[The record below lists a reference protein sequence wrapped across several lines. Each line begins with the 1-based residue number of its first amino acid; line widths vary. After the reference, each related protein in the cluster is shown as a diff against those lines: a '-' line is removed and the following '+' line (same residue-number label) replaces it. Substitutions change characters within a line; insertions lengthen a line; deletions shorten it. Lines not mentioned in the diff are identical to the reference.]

1 MQFLYFP
8 GIVISCSRF
17 LSHVVINIPWLVP
30 WMGDMLSS
38 WRNLIWESLFFC
50 LQFLCPKENG
60 MQFVAQCALPKHF
73 FRRYQGPCHYGL
85 YLTKLFYSW
94 RVFIFFAIVG
104 SRLNW
109 AEVEFL
115 LFFIWPFLANSEKR
129 TNRWRFYIDKSLMTR
144 NMQPKHFRSGFNQA
158 RGNSEADSLIVHW
171 IPCIL
176 NAWTNCMRCL
186 SIPGWSRD
194 KHVQ

>member
-8 GIVISCSRF
+8 GIVISCSRL

-38 WRNLIWESLFFC
+38 WRNVIWESLFFVYSFYAQRKMVC
-50 LQFLCPKENG
+50 NSGPSVLCQNIFLEDIKVHVIMAYISLNCSTHEE
-60 MQFVAQCALPKHF
+60 F
-73 FRRYQGPCHYGL
+73 
-85 YLTKLFYSW
+85 LF
-94 RVFIFFAIVG
+94 FFAIVG

-109 AEVEFL
+109 AEVECL
-115 LFFIWPFLANSEKR
+115 HFFIWPFLANSEKR
-129 TNRWRFYIDKSLMTR
+129 TNRWWFYIDKSLMTR